1 MITVNCA
8 AGASV
13 AYYNM
18 CPSPPPPEEER
29 QANSFVVKKFGTH
42 KSKRRPESVC
52 VIETLF

>member
-1 MITVNCA
+1 
-8 AGASV
+8 
-13 AYYNM
+13 M

-42 KSKRRPESVC
+42 KSKRRRESVC